1 MKRVFLLIMVV
12 MTPLLLC
19 SMSESDQHT
28 SNIAFIFD
36 AFTAHVRHV
45 SDDAQD
51 NYSLQSSFSNRDD
64 DNTPITDEHEST
76 YKLHDVGYY
85 ETGNSEYKPY
95 EDYWMI
101 TDTTSK
107 AYQFLN
113 SSDVQINSE
122 GYLIYQDEY
131 YCVALGHYFGDIGDK
146 FLITLDSGFQFKVI
160 IGDMKS
166 HLHTDELRYA
176 HQNGHIVEFIID
188 SNHPYMQSINIKYH
202 GLINVADSKFQGSI
216 INIERIEEIK

>member
-1 MKRVFLLIMVV
+1 MKRYHVLIRILLVGFIVFIISLLVG
-12 MTPLLLC
+12 
-19 SMSESDQHT
+19 MSYDNRRSEQNVSI
-28 SNIAFIFD
+28 SNIHRAIIAGAIFNVYSVLD
-36 AFTAHVRHV
+36 AVVIADEPEYVV
-45 SDDAQD
+45 SD
-51 NYSLQSSFSNRDD
+51 
-64 DNTPITDEHEST
+64 T
-76 YKLHDVGYY
+76 GYY

-113 SSDVQINSE
+113 SSDVQVNSE
-122 GYLIYQDEY
+122 GYMMYQDEY
-131 YCVALGHYFGDIGDK
+131 YCVALGHYFGTIGDK
-146 FLITLDSGFQFKVI
+146 FLITLDSGFQFKAI

-166 HLHTDELRYA
+166 YLHTDELGYA

-188 SNHPYMQSINIKYH
+188 SNHPYMQNINIKYH

-216 INIERIEEIK
+216 INIERIEEIR